1 MRAGAVEKDTLLGL
15 LQLAQGIVEK
25 RSLNPILSAV
35 VLTASGG
42 ELEIQATNME
52 ESIRARGPGEFQG
65 DFQVAIPLSR
75 LGDFVKEL
83 SPGPISLEVLG
94 EGNLFKVAQGRT
106 WAHLPLLPVQEFPTL
121 PTRPDA
127 TLPMDRGS
135 LLKALS
141 RTFFSIATDS
151 ISTALKGM
159 LMKWEDGKIVFVSTD
174 GHRLS
179 LVEMAHEGPNQGGL
193 EVIIPRKGIQEIRK
207 LLERS
212 SDEEVRVGVVQNH
225 FYSSTGEGEIFV
237 RLLDAKYP
245 SYQKVIPQ
253 DFTHRVV
260 VARGEFAKAVRRSSL
275 FSSDRIRGVKLEA
288 REGSVVISSLSGG
301 DEPFS
306 GAAAEEL
313 EPLGF
318 SGGEV
323 RLGLNA
329 RYVLELVAV
338 LEGEEVVMEAG
349 DPLWPVKFTSP
360 QMPDYLHIVMPLQL
374 EEVEA

>member
-15 LQLAQGIVEK
+15 LQLAQGIVERK
-25 RSLNPILSAV
+25 SLNPILSAV
-35 VLTASGG
+35 VLTASQ
-42 ELEIQATNME
+42 EQLEIQATNME
-52 ESIRARGPGEFQG
+52 ESIRARGGGSFKG

-83 SPGPISLEVLG
+83 STGSVSLEVL
-94 EGNLFKVAQGRT
+94 EDSNLFKVSQGKT
-106 WAHLPLLPVQEFPTL
+106 WAHLPLLPTEEFPTL
-121 PTRPDA
+121 PPHPEV
-127 TLPMDRGS
+127 TLSVDREEF
-135 LLKALS
+135 LKALS

-159 LMKWEDGKIVFVSTD
+159 LMKWEEGKMIFVSTD

-179 LVEMAHEGPNQGGL
+179 LVEMDHQGAGQGM
-193 EVIIPRKGIQEIRK
+193 EVIIPRKGIQEIRR

-212 SDEEVRVGVVQNH
+212 SVDVVQVGVVQNH
-225 FYSSTGEGEIFV
+225 FYSSTGEGEVFV
-237 RLLDAKYP
+237 RVLDAKYP

-253 DFTHRVV
+253 EFSHRMAVSK
-260 VARGEFAKAVRRSSL
+260 EDFAKAVRRASL
-275 FSSDRIRGVKLEA
+275 FSSDRVRGVKLEA
-288 REGSVVISSLSGG
+288 GKGSVVISSLSSG

-306 GAAAEEL
+306 GAAAEEIDL
-313 EPLGF
+313 LDY

-329 RYVLELVAV
+329 RYVLELMGV
-338 LEGEEVVMEAG
+338 LGGDQVVIEAG

-360 QMPDYLHIVMPLQL
+360 EVTGYLHIVMPLQL

>member
-1 MRAGAVEKDTLLGL
+1 MKAGAVEKDTLLGL

-35 VLTASGG
+35 VLTASKGD
-42 ELEIQATNME
+42 LEIQATNME
-52 ESIRARGPGEFQG
+52 ESIKAKGSGSFQE
-65 DFQVAIPLSR
+65 DLQVAIPLNR

-83 SPGPISLEVLG
+83 APGPVNLEILE
-94 EGNLFKVAQGRT
+94 EGNLFRVSQGRV
-106 WAHLPLLPVQEFPTL
+106 WAHLPILPVQEFPTL
-121 PTRPDA
+121 PLEPDV
-127 TLPMDRGS
+127 TLSISREGF
-135 LLKALS
+135 LKALS

-159 LMKWEDGKIVFVSTD
+159 FMKWEEGKMVFVSTD

-179 LVEMAHEGPNQGGL
+179 LVELAQEGLGQEGL
-193 EVIIPRKGIQEIRK
+193 EVIIPRKGIQEIRR

-212 SDEEVRVGVVQNH
+212 SEDEVRVGVVQNH
-225 FYSSTGEGEIFV
+225 FYGSTEEGEVFV

-253 DFTHRVV
+253 DFAYRMVIS
-260 VARGEFAKAVRRSSL
+260 RGEFAKAVRRASL
-275 FSSDRIRGVKLEA
+275 FSSERIRGVKLEV
-288 REGSVVISSLSGG
+288 RDSSVIISSLSGG

-306 GAAAEEL
+306 GAAAEEMEL
-313 EPLGF
+313 LDF

-329 RYVLELVAV
+329 RYVLELTAV
-338 LEGEEVVMEAG
+338 LEGEEVVIEAG

-374 EEVEA
+374 EEEA